1 VLYPSELPPLDIPS
15 PYGKLG
21 VGGCVVTVNTH
32 QRLSG
37 LSNYFT
43 VGVTK
48 NKLGSKMQNYK
59 YHLSY
64 FSRLQVTQ
72 PRFKTHLIR
81 IQGGTIDVKNNQTV
95 FGVQSASR
103 LVATWCLFPRV
114 ERPRREDE
122 NCPTGN

>member
-1 VLYPSELPPLDIPS
+1 
-15 PYGKLG
+15 
-21 VGGCVVTVNTH
+21 VVTVNTH

-43 VGVTK
+43 VRVTK
-48 NKLGSKMQNYK
+48 NELGSKMQNYK

-64 FSRLQVTQ
+64 FSRLQVIQ

-81 IQGGTIDVKNNQTV
+81 IPGGAIDVRNIQTV

-103 LVATWCLFPRV
+103 LVAIWCLFARV

-122 NCPTGN
+122 NYPTSN